1 MKVPFRIA
9 RRYRHAMEMLSIVR
23 LGLIGFA
30 VVGIAYSCLGTG
42 FLQNRETGW
51 WSALPKQKRQVFV
64 AAIVASVLQ
73 TFL

>member
-1 MKVPFRIA
+1 MDTV
-9 RRYRHAMEMLSIVR
+9 SIVR

-30 VVGIAYSCLGTG
+30 VVGIVYACAGTG

-51 WSALPKQKRQVFV
+51 WEGLPKQKRQVFM
-64 AAIVASVLQ
+64 AAIGASVLQ